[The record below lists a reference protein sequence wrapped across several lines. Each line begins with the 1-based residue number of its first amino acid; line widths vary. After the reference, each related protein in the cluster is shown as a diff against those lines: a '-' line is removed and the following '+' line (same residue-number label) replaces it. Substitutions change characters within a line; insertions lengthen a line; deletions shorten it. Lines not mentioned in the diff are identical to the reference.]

1 MFDFDPLLQHASRR
15 RLATALLASL
25 AAVAVMAISESA
37 YQFAEQ
43 AVDSVSTRNAAR
55 FDALLLRSLLADAET
70 GQRGFLITGREDY
83 LKPMQDAEVQMPQVM
98 ERLATQYR
106 GSEWAGLVAQ
116 TRQRAEEKFSE
127 LRTTVE
133 LYRAGQH
140 EAWQS
145 VMAID
150 YGREKMDALRVATE
164 RLETHER
171 DSIANDRGAIYRA
184 LMFGRFGV
192 HALTLLSLLW
202 LLYFL
207 RKNEAL
213 HEARREHAH
222 ILRDE
227 RDRLEHE
234 VHHRTAE
241 LTDLTRY
248 LQTVREDER
257 AHLARELH
265 DELGAL
271 LTAAKLD
278 VARVRRLIAKGT
290 LTDIDERLS
299 HMSGLIDDGITL
311 KRRIIEDLRPSAL
324 SNLGLTPALE
334 ILTREFGD
342 RSSLKVHLEL
352 DEVNAD
358 EDCKLAIY
366 RLVQE
371 ALTNVLR
378 HAKATTVWISLC
390 RENEEIVL
398 RVRDNGRGF
407 DPAAVPA
414 GHHGLLGMRYRME
427 SLRGTVLL
435 KSAPGEGT
443 EIEARLMDAVPE
455 ALRSAPHEGPPDAAQ
470 EAAPAAA

>member
-15 RLATALLASL
+15 RAVTALLASL
-25 AAVAVMAISESA
+25 AAVAVMAISEGA
-37 YQFAEQ
+37 YQFADQ
-43 AVDSVSTRNAAR
+43 AVESSRTRNAAR
-55 FDALLLRSLLADAET
+55 FDALLLRSLMADAET
-70 GQRGFLITGREDY
+70 GQRGFLITGHEAY
-83 LKPMQDAEVQMPQVM
+83 LQPMKVAEVQAPQVL
-98 ERLATQYR
+98 ERLAAQYK
-106 GSEWAGLVAQ
+106 GSEWASLIAE

-127 LRTTVE
+127 LRATVA
-133 LYRAGQH
+133 LYRAGSH

-150 YGREKMDALRVATE
+150 YGREKMEALRVATQ

-171 DSIANDRGAIYRA
+171 DRIAKDRSAIYRA

-213 HEARREHAH
+213 HEARREHSQ

-234 VHHRTAE
+234 VTRRTAE

-248 LQTVREDER
+248 LQTVREEER

-278 VARVRRLIAKGT
+278 VARVRRLIAKG
-290 LTDIDERLS
+290 LVTDIDERLS
-299 HMSGLIDDGITL
+299 HMSGLIDEGITL
-311 KRRIIEDLRPSAL
+311 KRRIIEDLHPSAL
-324 SNLGLTPALE
+324 SNLGLTAALE
-334 ILTREFGD
+334 ILVREFGE
-342 RSSLKVHLEL
+342 RSALAAHTSLV
-352 DEVNAD
+352 EVDTND
-358 EDCKLAIY
+358 KGKLAIY

-371 ALTNVLR
+371 ALTNALR
-378 HAKATTVWISLC
+378 HAKAGRVWVSLSQDDAQ
-390 RENEEIVL
+390 IL
-398 RVRDNGRGF
+398 LSVRDDGLGF
-407 DPAAVPA
+407 DTMAVPS

-427 SLRGTVLL
+427 SLGGTLAL
-435 KSAPGEGT
+435 RSSPGQGT
-443 EIEARLMDAVPE
+443 EIEARLPRVTTP
-455 ALRSAPHEGPPDAAQ
+455 
-470 EAAPAAA
+470 